1 MKISYTQLLNIVLVT
16 ILATSLL
23 FMNTKSTIEPKTAS
37 AGTYDPWL
45 DYNED
50 GYIGIDDIFSTASS
64 FAAEGD
70 PTKNV
75 NITNW
80 DDASPKLR
88 YEVLNLGMFNLS
100 NRYETHDVPPI
111 PDTIFCGGY
120 SKIAVMYTIYDA
132 APGDYSIDIWL
143 KNLCWSCGE
152 PAGWFT
158 TLEWVYLLNTTV
170 DHASGMSTYYPPP
183 PAIIETKGSNVS
195 LTFATHSD
203 APNWADLWIR
213 IEVSIYL
220 RSD

>member
-1 MKISYTQLLNIVLVT
+1 MKISYSQLLNIVLVA

-23 FMNTKSTIEPKTAS
+23 LMNTRSTIESKTAK

-64 FAAEGD
+64 FGAEGD

-80 DDASPKLR
+80 DGASPKLR
-88 YEVLNLGMFNLS
+88 YEVLDLGWINLS
-100 NRYETHDVPPI
+100 NRYETHDVPAY

-120 SKIAVMYTIYDA
+120 SKIAVMYKIGDA
-132 APGDYSIDIWL
+132 ADGDYSIKIWL
-143 KNLCWSCGE
+143 KSLYWSCS
-152 PAGWFT
+152 AGLPR
-158 TLEWVYLLNTTV
+158 TLESVYLINTTV
-170 DHASGMSTYYPPP
+170 DHASGFSTYLAPPS
-183 PAIIETKGSNVS
+183 AIIETKGSNLQ

-203 APNWADLWIR
+203 APNWADLWIQ
-213 IEVSIYL
+213 IEVVVYL